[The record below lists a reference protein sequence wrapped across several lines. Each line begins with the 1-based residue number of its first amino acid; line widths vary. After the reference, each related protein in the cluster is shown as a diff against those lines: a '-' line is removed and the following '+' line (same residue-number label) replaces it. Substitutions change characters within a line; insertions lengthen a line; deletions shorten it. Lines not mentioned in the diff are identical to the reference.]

1 MLTVPSKVSIWQGG
15 AVNLSEKQ
23 LRERGVFRSLEE
35 IEGDV
40 RNMIVHSIGTLPVGI
55 VGSEPARQ
63 FASEE
68 SEVLRRGGLTLE
80 AYEGTDDAAT
90 RTAEQY
96 ATMMSLALTEDEVQR
111 VLGVKSSRVRQRIAD
126 RSLYAI
132 AVGKERRFPQVQF
145 HEGDLVP
152 GVGKVLKALPEDLH
166 PVEVE
171 SWLMSPNPDLLAGG
185 EEGEALSPREWLI
198 SGGSASVL
206 VSMAREL

>member
-1 MLTVPSKVSIWQGG
+1 
-15 AVNLSEKQ
+15 
-23 LRERGVFRSLEE
+23 
-35 IEGDV
+35 
-40 RNMIVHSIGTLPVGI
+40 MIGYSIGTLPVGI

-63 FASEE
+63 FASEQA
-68 SEVLRRGGLTLE
+68 EVLKRGGLTLE
-80 AYEGTDDAAT
+80 VYEGKDDAAT
-90 RTAEQY
+90 RTAERY
-96 ATMMSLALTEDEVQR
+96 ATMMSLALTEDEVQQ

-152 GVGKVLKALPEDLH
+152 DIGKVLQALPEDLH

-171 SWLMSPNPDLLAGG
+171 SWLMSPDPDLLAS

-198 SGGSASVL
+198 SGGS
-206 VSMAREL
+206 VSPLLPMAREL